1 MRWTPTTQLSPR
13 QQPPAGLAITDG
25 DTARGQL
32 LAGPARAIDAGSSRI
47 DAVSAEITRS
57 PNV

>member
-1 MRWTPTTQLSPR
+1 M
-13 QQPPAGLAITDG
+13 TDG

-32 LAGPARAIDAGSSRI
+32 LAGRARAIDAGSSRI